1 MNRYFLF
8 TLLWLFNNGAALA
21 LDLQWPPQM
30 QQLCKKA
37 QEEKFSP
44 SPASLKS
51 PHPEKLFNLI
61 EMGGGYDEVAKEIGE
76 KTPDKIILQGVTP
89 MMMATLTGN
98 WPAASAL
105 ISKGADVNFKQ
116 PPEITTTP
124 LELSIFSR
132 KFIFACKLI
141 ENGAKIPRNKND
153 RQALLRD
160 SLITLPSEMEDG
172 AIFVDF
178 LIRNGLNVNDMG
190 STLETPLMRAVGV
203 GSIPAI
209 QVLLSHGAR
218 LDIAKHNG
226 LTVWD
231 IAKKKNNPQ
240 VIDLL
245 MAAQK
250 KQNSTGGKSGEI
262 QK

>member
-1 MNRYFLF
+1 
-8 TLLWLFNNGAALA
+8 
-21 LDLQWPPQM
+21 M

-37 QEEKFSP
+37 EKEKFSP

-61 EMGGGYDEVAKEIGE
+61 EMGGGYDEVSKEIGQRS
-76 KTPDKIILQGVTP
+76 PDKIISQGVTP
-89 MMMATLTGN
+89 MMMAALVGN
-98 WPAASAL
+98 WAAASAL
-105 ISKGADVNFKQ
+105 ISKGADVNFKR

-132 KFIFACKLI
+132 KFIFACKLM
-141 ENGAKIPRNKND
+141 ENGAKIPRSKND

-178 LIRNGLNVNDMG
+178 LIENGLNANDMG

-218 LDIAKHNG
+218 LDITKHNG

-231 IAKKKNNPQ
+231 VAKKKNNPE
-240 VIDLL
+240 VVNLL

-250 KQNSTGGKSGEI
+250 KQNSAGGGRGKFRSE
-262 QK
+262 K